1 MFQNNSALNYRK
13 ETLKSLC
20 LIIRHKLIFGFFPQ
34 IPLVADLPVGL
45 NLQDHPRTY
54 LIYQV
59 DNNLPTFDDEITSEK
74 NIRDYITKRVG
85 KKVV

>member
-1 MFQNNSALNYRK
+1 MIQNYPVAFKYYYS
-13 ETLKSLC
+13 
-20 LIIRHKLIFGFFPQ
+20 IIRHKLIYGLFSQ

-45 NLQDHPRTY
+45 NLQDHPRSY

-59 DNNLPTFDDEITSEK
+59 DNSLPTFDDEITNEK
-74 NIRDYITKRVG
+74 NIKDYIAKRVG